1 MEFPT
6 YCGYCDSVLKGKFK
20 YCTFEFHSSVEALF
34 KSASRA
40 LFASGN
46 CDGTSG
52 PSETHIVLLVL
63 NSALE
68 EAFAALARQHAVVEA
83 RRTVAAYHARGAVV
97 RGAARL
103 ARYRGD
109 S

>member
-6 YCGYCDSVLKGKFK
+6 YCGYCNSVLKGKFK

-68 EAFAALARQHAVVEA
+68 EAFAALTREDAVVE
-83 RRTVAAYHARGAVV
+83 TGDLVAANGTRAVDELLS
-97 RGAARL
+97 RNARL
-103 ARYRGD
+103 SGQ
-109 S
+109 